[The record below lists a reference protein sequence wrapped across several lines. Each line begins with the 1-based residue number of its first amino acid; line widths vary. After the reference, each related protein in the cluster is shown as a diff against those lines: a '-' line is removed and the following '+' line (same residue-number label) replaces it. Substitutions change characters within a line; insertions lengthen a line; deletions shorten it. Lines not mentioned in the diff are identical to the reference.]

1 VKMSYQ
7 RVYAKIDL
15 DAIEHNIALVKRK
28 ISGETKLMLVI
39 KADAY
44 GHGAAVIAR
53 EFESEADYFGVA
65 EMNEALE
72 LRAAGIV
79 KPILILGYTSPFL
92 FRTALEHDVT
102 LTMFQYENIET
113 LSRTAQIFGK
123 TANIHF
129 AVDTGMS
136 RIGFG
141 VTEEQADLAAKAAR
155 LPGIRLE
162 GIFSHFA
169 MADAID
175 KTSAEKQSALFER
188 FLDMLRER
196 GITAP
201 IRHLDNSAGILS
213 FENNYD
219 MVREGIILYGLFPS
233 DEVSSQVGDFYDFRP
248 AMEIITH
255 ISHIKM
261 LDAHHGIGYGHTYV
275 TDKPLRIATI
285 PVGYADGYPR
295 ALSNRGE
302 VLIRG
307 KRCRVLGRVCM
318 DQMMVDITDV
328 PDAHPEDPVVLIGCD
343 GADRITVHEVAEAA
357 YSFHYEFVCGIARR
371 IPRVYTRG
379 GRTVKEV
386 LYLNI

>member
-1 VKMSYQ
+1 MDYQ

-15 DAIEHNIALVKRK
+15 DAIEHNIALVKKK
-28 ISGETKLMLVI
+28 ITDGTKLMLII

-44 GHGAAVIAR
+44 GHGAVAIAN

-72 LRAAGIV
+72 LRSAGIR
-79 KPILILGYTSPFL
+79 KPILILGYTSPYL
-92 FRTALEHDVT
+92 FEKALTHDIT
-102 LTMFQYENIET
+102 LTMFQYENIEA
-113 LSRTAQIFGK
+113 LSVTAQKLGK
-123 TANIHF
+123 EAKIHF

-141 VTEEQADLAAKAAR
+141 VTDAEADLAAKAAK

-175 KTSAEKQSALFER
+175 KTSAEKQRLLFDR
-188 FLDMLRER
+188 FLSMLGAR
-196 GITAP
+196 GVSAP
-201 IRHLDNSAGILS
+201 VRHLDNSAGILS
-213 FENNYD
+213 FENGYE
-219 MVREGIILYGLFPS
+219 MVREGIILYGLYPS
-233 DEVSSQVGDFYDFRP
+233 EEVCSQVGDFYDFRP
-248 AMEIITH
+248 AMEIVTH

-261 LDAHHGIGYGHTYV
+261 LEAHHGISYGHTYV
-275 TDKPLRIATI
+275 TDKPLRVATV

-295 ALSNRGE
+295 ALSNRGS
-302 VLIRG
+302 VLIHG
-307 KRCRVLGRVCM
+307 KRCPILGRICM
-318 DQMMVDITDV
+318 DQMMVDVTDV
-328 PDAHPEDPVVLIGCD
+328 PEACPEDPVVLIGKD
-343 GADRITVHEVAEAA
+343 GKDAISVQEVAEAA

-371 IPRVYTRG
+371 IPRIYVRG
-379 GRTVKEV
+379 GKIVRQN